1 MSYDYLFKLIVIGD
15 SGVGKTALVQR
26 LSEKAFPI
34 EYQSTIGLDFASKT
48 IMIQNHTLIKSY
60 IWDTA
65 GQETFSSIIA
75 SYYRDIAGAIIVFDV
90 TNRDSFDRC
99 VFWLSELDNKRRSLR
114 DISVILLG
122 NKIDHNNRDVSE
134 EEANQFAKD
143 HGLLYMET
151 SAKTRQNI
159 EVFYRVFI
167 HHIFENMDPEMEN
180 SGIKLGH
187 ILFKA
192 RANTAP
198 SPAHCCCII

>member
-1 MSYDYLFKLIVIGD
+1 MSYDYLFKLMVIGD

-26 LSEKAFPI
+26 LVGKVFPI

-65 GQETFSSIIA
+65 GQETFSPIIA

-134 EEANQFAKD
+134 EEAKQFAKD

-151 SAKTRQNI
+151 SAKTGQNI
-159 EVFYRVFI
+159 EVFYRIFI
-167 HHIFENMDPEMEN
+167 HHIFENMDPEMEH
-180 SGIKLGH
+180 SGIKHGH
-187 ILFKA
+187 ILFNP
-192 RANTAP
+192 RANEVPPTR
-198 SPAHCCCII
+198 CCCII